1 MKTAIDTKK
10 QILDEAEKLFGHYGF
25 SKTTMADIAKEC
37 DMSPANLYRFY
48 DGKDEIIAEIT
59 RNVFDE
65 INKKIRDVLHRPG
78 LSASE
83 RLETFIVEEMRL
95 VDMICS
101 CNEKIDEAIKYLQKK
116 KPDLFNQQTD
126 VKRSMIAEILA
137 EGNRRSEFEID
148 DIIGTSDLIMK
159 STFLCKC
166 QWIDRW
172 PSIDEIEQATR
183 KIVKLI
189 VRGFRGE

>member
-1 MKTAIDTKK
+1 MDTAADTKK
-10 QILDEAEKLFGHYGF
+10 QILDAAEKFFGHYGF

-48 DGKDEIIAEIT
+48 EGKDDIIAEIT

-65 INKKIRDVLHRPG
+65 INDKIREVLHRPG

-83 RLETFIVEEMRL
+83 RLETFIVEEIRL
-95 VDMICS
+95 IDMICS

-126 VKRSMIAEILA
+126 AKRSMIAEILA
-137 EGNRRSEFEID
+137 EGNRSNEFEVE

-166 QWIDRW
+166 QWIDRC
-172 PSIDEIEQATR
+172 PPIEEVEQAAR

-189 VRGFRGE
+189 VRGLRKE

>member
-1 MKTAIDTKK
+1 METAIDTKK
-10 QILDEAEKLFGHYGF
+10 QILDEAETLFGHYGF

-48 DGKDEIIAEIT
+48 EGKDEIIAEIT

-137 EGNRRSEFEID
+137 EGNRRGEFEID

-166 QWIDRW
+166 QWIDRC
-172 PSIDEIEQATR
+172 PPIDEIEQAAR

-189 VRGFRGE
+189 VRGLRKK

>member
-1 MKTAIDTKK
+1 MKSVIDTKQ
-10 QILDEAEKLFGHYGF
+10 QILEEAEKLFGHYGF

-48 DGKDEIIAEIT
+48 EGKDEIIAEIT

-65 INKKIRDVLHRPG
+65 LNEKIREVLHRSG

-83 RLETFIVEEMRL
+83 RLETFIVEEMRY

-101 CNEKIDEAIKYLQKK
+101 CHEKIDEAIKYLKSK
-116 KPDLFNQQTD
+116 KPDVFNQQSD
-126 VKRSMIAEILA
+126 AKRSMIAEILA
-137 EGNRRSEFEID
+137 EGNRSGEFEID

-159 STFLCKC
+159 ATFLCKC
-166 QWIDRW
+166 QWIDSC
-172 PSIDEIEQATR
+172 PPIEEVEQAAR

-189 VRGFRGE
+189 VKGIRKP

>member
-1 MKTAIDTKK
+1 METAIDTKK
-10 QILDEAEKLFGHYGF
+10 QILDEAETLFGHYGF

-83 RLETFIVEEMRL
+83 RLETFIVEELRL

-137 EGNRRSEFEID
+137 EGNRRGEFEID

-166 QWIDRW
+166 QWIDRC
-172 PSIDEIEQATR
+172 PPIDEIEQAAR

-189 VRGFRGE
+189 VRGLRKK

>member
-1 MKTAIDTKK
+1 METAIDTKK
-10 QILDEAEKLFGHYGF
+10 QILDEAETLFGHYGF
-25 SKTTMADIAKEC
+25 SKTTMADIAKKC

-48 DGKDEIIAEIT
+48 EGKDEIIAEIT

-137 EGNRRSEFEID
+137 EGNRRGEFEID

-166 QWIDRW
+166 QWIDRC
-172 PSIDEIEQATR
+172 PPIDEIEQAAR

-189 VRGFRGE
+189 VRGLRKK

>member
-1 MKTAIDTKK
+1 METAIDTKK

-48 DGKDEIIAEIT
+48 EGKDEIIAGIT

-83 RLETFIVEEMRL
+83 RLETFIIEEMRL

-116 KPDLFNQQTD
+116 KPDLFNRQTD
-126 VKRSMIAEILA
+126 AKRSMIAEILA
-137 EGNRRSEFEID
+137 EGNRNGEFEID
-148 DIIGTSDLIMK
+148 DIIGTSDLIMQ

-166 QWIDRW
+166 QWIDRY
-172 PSIDEIEQATR
+172 PPIDEIEQATR

-189 VRGFRGE
+189 ARGLRGK